1 MKSFQGLSRDRDV
14 SIERA
19 YKQLLA
25 NSKIS
30 LDEESPEK
38 QQVLRAIFA
47 VLCWTSA
54 TLKPIFD
61 DETIATAIMNRNGR
75 SASGPSVAAKNSS
88 EIEFYTGLGQPLRT
102 IFKNLRGR
110 TVKADYSESTRSDD
124 VLYQS
129 SLDYFSLLTIGRVKL
144 KWVDTLTSHLAFDR
158 SKRTL
163 YIFRFPSYCAINV
176 LFGGS
181 IESFKECVFIPYALF
196 SDDNKYILCAG
207 K

>member
-19 YKQLLA
+19 YRQLLA
-25 NSKIS
+25 DSKIS
-30 LDEESPEK
+30 LDETSPEK
-38 QQVLRAIFA
+38 QQVLRAMFA

-75 SASGPSVAAKNSS
+75 SAGGRLSVAAKTSS
-88 EIEFYTGLGQPLRT
+88 EIEFSIELGQPLHV
-102 IFKNLRGR
+102 IFKSLRGR

-163 YIFRFPSYCAINV
+163 LHLPLSLLLCDQCAI
-176 LFGGS
+176 
-181 IESFKECVFIPYALF
+181 
-196 SDDNKYILCAG
+196 
-207 K
+207 